1 MPQHQ
6 SHGEKQPPKT
16 TQDGPL
22 ASHPPQI
29 TFPWR
34 RNAYTRRIFCRRI
47 RTVRTEETGC
57 CYYILGFSLCPCAL
71 CTDLFYFLRDVLRVL
86 KLIVLGEWAF
96 DRLFFPNTHLC
107 LSEKLPKTHA
117 MPFLISRPSYVLFQQ
132 LTALSASPLA
142 LQAAPA
148 HCQHSA
154 SLLWSA
160 S

>member
-6 SHGEKQPPKT
+6 SHGEKQPSKT

-29 TFPWR
+29 TFPFR
-34 RNAYTRRIFCRRI
+34 RNAYTRWIFCRRI